1 MGFGDISDSRPALSK
16 TTREY
21 HSQLLGDRNVAAYTG
36 SWTPVQFNRPNKG
49 KTGALSVQNV
59 SIWQIALILVIV
71 LLLFGVGKLP
81 QVGKG
86 MGQAINEF
94 KSAIGSKTDS
104 PDPDDKS
111 ADDNA
116 DTKPS

>member
-1 MGFGDISDSRPALSK
+1 MF
-16 TTREY
+16 
-21 HSQLLGDRNVAAYTG
+21 SQIGPLQV
-36 SWTPVQFNRPNKG
+36 V
-49 KTGALSVQNV
+49 
-59 SIWQIALILVIV
+59 IILVIV

-81 QVGKG
+81 QVGRG

-104 PDPDDKS
+104 PDSDDES
-111 ADDNA
+111 ADDNT